1 MRMLQGKCF
10 QKYRLE
16 IEIYYLIYKTI
27 QQINN

>member
-1 MRMLQGKCF
+1 MLMPQGKCF

-16 IEIYYLIYKTI
+16 IETHNLINKTI